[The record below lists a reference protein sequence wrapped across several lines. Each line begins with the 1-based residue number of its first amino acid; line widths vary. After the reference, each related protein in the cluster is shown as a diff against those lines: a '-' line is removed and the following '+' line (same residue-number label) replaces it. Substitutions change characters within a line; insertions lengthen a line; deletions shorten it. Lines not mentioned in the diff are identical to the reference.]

1 MGVYIAA
8 VIAVILIVRELIYL
22 YFYMRTKLS
31 DYFDAQASL
40 LVMNAYNVENNLTKD
55 EREKSKIIEKQNR
68 IAKYF
73 SKLSNTLKVKERTAE
88 NKASSDIDKDNKT
101 KYTYADVVGNIP
113 DSSNAALF

>member
-1 MGVYIAA
+1 
-8 VIAVILIVRELIYL
+8 
-22 YFYMRTKLS
+22 MRTKLS
-31 DYFDAQASL
+31 DYFDAQSSL

-55 EREKSKIIEKQNR
+55 EREKSKIVEKQNR

-73 SKLSNTLKVKERTAE
+73 AKLSNALKVKERTAE
-88 NKASSDIDKDNKT
+88 VKAGNDIDKDNKT